1 MTKLSRKDKYRD
13 LRSSIEQEAVQT
25 SAKPERSIRM
35 AAPDMRQDQRNQ
47 SRADSVPVLEDLLGE
62 VKQYN
67 LDNGDLNLEDTQMQ
81 ILHNLN
87 SAQNAK
93 ARRSQHLVAMEQNE
107 DAGGTTRNL
116 YGSDLSSVVSVS
128 SMPSQSARA
137 NRQQSLPRDEDNPR
151 VLKAD
156 EIVEEDYLDLFTPNG
171 RQEEVVSV
179 SGAQSEDGFEAL
191 QSANRKI
198 RKKEKKKSAGKPRQ
212 VSARSK
218 EFDDLFETASL
229 PVSPDA
235 SARGKSSRL
244 DAIEDTKEQDYF
256 AVKQNRRA
264 SKSKARQDDED
275 KPAGKAAMIFMVICC
290 IVLVILIALTI
301 FWMSKLGI
309 F

>member
-47 SRADSVPVLEDLLGE
+47 SRSESVPVLEDLLGE

-128 SMPSQSARA
+128 SMPKQSTRPAARPA
-137 NRQQSLPRDEDNPR
+137 LPSDEDNPR

-156 EIVEEDYLDLFTPNG
+156 EIVEEDYLDLFTPG
-171 RQEEVVSV
+171 SKEETVSIQAV
-179 SGAQSEDGFEAL
+179 QEDGFEAL
-191 QSANRKI
+191 QSANRKT
-198 RKKEKKKSAGKPRQ
+198 RKKEKKKPANKPRQ

-229 PVSPDA
+229 PVNPSPSS
-235 SARGKSSRL
+235 SAKSSRL
-244 DAIEDTKEQDYF
+244 NAVEDTKEQDYF
-256 AVKQNRRA
+256 AVKQNRR
-264 SKSKARQDDED
+264 SSKAKTKDEDED
-275 KPAGKAAMIFMVICC
+275 KPAGKAAMIFMVVCC
-290 IVLVILIALTI
+290 IILVILIALTI

>member
-47 SRADSVPVLEDLLGE
+47 SRTDAVPVLEDLLGE

-128 SMPSQSARA
+128 SMPKQSARPST
-137 NRQQSLPRDEDNPR
+137 RQSVPNDEDNPR

-171 RQEEVVSV
+171 TKEEVVSIQ
-179 SGAQSEDGFEAL
+179 AIEEDGFEAL
-191 QSANRKI
+191 QSANRKT
-198 RKKEKKKSAGKPRQ
+198 RKKEKKKSANKPKQ

-229 PVSPDA
+229 PVNPGSNS
-235 SARGKSSRL
+235 SAKSSRL
-244 DAIEDTKEQDYF
+244 NAVEDTKEQDYF
-256 AVKQNRRA
+256 AVKQNRR
-264 SKSKARQDDED
+264 SSKAKAKDEEED
-275 KPAGKAAMIFMVICC
+275 KPAGKVAMIFMVVCC